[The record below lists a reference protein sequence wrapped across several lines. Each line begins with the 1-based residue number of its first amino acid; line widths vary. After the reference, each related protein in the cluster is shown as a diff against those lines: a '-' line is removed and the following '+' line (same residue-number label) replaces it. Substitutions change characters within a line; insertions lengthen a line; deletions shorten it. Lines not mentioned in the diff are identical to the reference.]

1 MGRLLLKPSA
11 EKDAAHLV
19 HYFFSQSEELASRFY
34 AAVEDAC
41 KQLAES
47 PMLGGT
53 VGLGSDGLSN
63 IRVWAIPGFPNHLIF
78 YRQLDDGI
86 EVVRLLHG
94 ARDWRTI
101 LESSETQ

>member
-1 MGRLLLKPSA
+1 MARLLLKPAA

-19 HYFFSQSEELASRFY
+19 HYLFLQSEETASRFY

-47 PMLGGT
+47 PSLGGS
-53 VGLGSDGLSN
+53 VAVESDLLSQ
-63 IRVWAIPGFPNHLIF
+63 IRVWTVPGFPNHLIF
-78 YRQLDDGI
+78 YRPLDDGVEI
-86 EVVRLLHG
+86 VRLLHG

-101 LESSETQ
+101 LGASEMP